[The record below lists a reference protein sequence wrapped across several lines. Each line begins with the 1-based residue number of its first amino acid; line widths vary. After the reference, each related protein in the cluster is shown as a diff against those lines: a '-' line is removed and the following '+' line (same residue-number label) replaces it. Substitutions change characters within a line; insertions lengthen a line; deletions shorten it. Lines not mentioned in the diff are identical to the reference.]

1 MHDSDGERLART
13 YEPVLL
19 FSRDGRGIDESFF
32 PMDAAH
38 FVAGSR
44 LYREGAGLV
53 APAGRLTLDR
63 LASVPAGESADH
75 FLAFGLDDAFEFH
88 AQPDAW
94 APRREAVRPAA
105 GRRGGAASAG
115 VAAASSAGGADESSK
130 FAASR
135 RLPHAVRDS
144 VLVRYGAYRDL
155 RRHPPPYYYRVM
167 HDGGYLVIQYWMFYA
182 YNDWGLAH
190 NGLNDHEGD
199 WEAVFVYLQ
208 DGEPAYVAY
217 SAHVGSPA
225 TYEWASDSFEKRFDS
240 HPVVFVAC
248 GSHAAYAASGQRDL
262 VIRAAPGLEAPVT
275 YTDYNR
281 GDSQGSLGPGT
292 GAAWG
297 LPVDLDRQSWT
308 IGYAGRWGALIT
320 RLDGRE
326 IGRGAQGPV
335 GPAWQTEKWQSPV
348 DWAQIPG

>member
-199 WEAVFVYLQ
+199 WEAVFVYSARRRAPHTSPTRPTSAVRPRTSGRLTPSRSASTAIPSCSWPVAPTRRTP
-208 DGEPAYVAY
+208 PAA
-217 SAHVGSPA
+217 
-225 TYEWASDSFEKRFDS
+225 
-240 HPVVFVAC
+240 
-248 GSHAAYAASGQRDL
+248 
-262 VIRAAPGLEAPVT
+262 
-275 YTDYNR
+275 N
-281 GDSQGSLGPGT
+281 GT
-292 GAAWG
+292 
-297 LPVDLDRQSWT
+297 S
-308 IGYAGRWGALIT
+308 
-320 RLDGRE
+320 
-326 IGRGAQGPV
+326 
-335 GPAWQTEKWQSPV
+335 
-348 DWAQIPG
+348 